1 MKIAIVKYNAGNT
14 RSVLCALKRLGYE
27 ATVTDNQ
34 DELKDADRVIFPG
47 VGEASTAMAY
57 LQERGLDTFLPTLR
71 QPFLGIC
78 LGMQLMSSFSE
89 EHDTEC
95 LGIFDEVVKKFVP
108 LQGEKIPHMG
118 WNTLSFEQVPLFKG
132 LSDPLWCYFVHSY
145 YLPLS
150 ANTIATTEYAS
161 VRFSASLH
169 KDNFWGC
176 QFHPEK
182 SGPSGALMLKNF
194 IEEAL

>member
-27 ATVTDNQ
+27 ATVTEDH
-34 DELKDADRVIFPG
+34 DEIRNADKVIFPG

-57 LQERGLDTFLPTLR
+57 LRERGLDTFLPTLK

-78 LGMQLMSSFSE
+78 LGMQLMCSFSE
-89 EHDTEC
+89 EHDTRC
-95 LGIFDEVVKKFVP
+95 LGIFPETVKKFIP
-108 LQGEKIPHMG
+108 THGEKIPHMG
-118 WNTLSFEQVPLFKG
+118 WNTLETEDDPLFKG
-132 LSDPLWCYFVHSY
+132 LSDQSWCYFVHSY
-145 YLPLS
+145 YVPFS
-150 ANTIATTEYAS
+150 EYTIASTEYAS
-161 VRFSASLH
+161 VKFTASLK

-182 SGPSGALMLKNF
+182 SGPVGEQMLKNF
-194 IEEAL
+194 LEGV

>member
-27 ATVTDNQ
+27 ATVTEDH
-34 DELKDADRVIFPG
+34 DEIRTADKVIFPG

-57 LQERGLDTFLPTLR
+57 LRERGLDTFLPTLK

-78 LGMQLMSSFSE
+78 LGMQLMCSFSE
-89 EHDTEC
+89 EHDTRC
-95 LGIFDEVVKKFVP
+95 LGIFPETVKKFIP
-108 LQGEKIPHMG
+108 THGEKIPHMG
-118 WNTLSFEQVPLFKG
+118 WNTLETEDDPLFKG
-132 LSDPLWCYFVHSY
+132 LSAQSWCYFVHSY
-145 YLPLS
+145 YVPFS
-150 ANTIATTEYAS
+150 EFTIASTEYAS
-161 VRFSASLH
+161 MKFTASLK

-182 SGPSGALMLKNF
+182 SGPVGEQMLKNF
-194 IEEAL
+194 LEGV

>member
-27 ATVTDNQ
+27 ATVTEDH
-34 DELKDADRVIFPG
+34 DELRNADRVIFPG

-57 LQERGLDTFLPTLR
+57 LRERGLDTFLPTLK

-78 LGMQLMSSFSE
+78 LGMQLMCLFSE
-89 EHDTEC
+89 EHDTQC
-95 LGIFDEVVKKFVP
+95 LGIFPETVQKFIP
-108 LQGEKIPHMG
+108 TNGEKIPHMG
-118 WNTLSFEQVPLFKG
+118 WNTLETEDDPLFRG
-132 LSDPLWCYFVHSY
+132 LSAQSWCYFVHSY
-145 YLPLS
+145 YVPIS
-150 ANTIATTEYAS
+150 VDTIASTEYAS
-161 VRFSASLH
+161 VKFSASLR

-182 SGPSGALMLKNF
+182 SGSVGEQMLKNF
-194 IEEAL
+194 LEEV